1 MVMNRS
7 VILSFLLVGTSMLL
21 SGCLTDQQGR
31 PVTPIMRLDPN
42 TGQLYTTYYDGA
54 GREVVL
60 APNGIFVPVDQ
71 VNQGDQGAYAG
82 VDDAPP
88 DPEVDPSEVVS
99 SDPVYLQDHGYYF
112 RNGHWYNG
120 YYWRT
125 HGYPRHDGTIV
136 RGPNGK
142 PIRGRNGQVV
152 RRGPNG
158 SLVRKSAP
166 GVGQKTPAVKKQ

>member
-42 TGQLYTTYYDGA
+42 TGQLYTTYYDGT

-60 APNGIFVPVDQ
+60 APNGVFVPVDQ
-71 VNQGDQGAYAG
+71 VNQGDQCAYAG

-112 RNGHWYNG
+112 RNARRSEMY
-120 YYWRT
+120 RK
-125 HGYPRHDGTIV
+125 PRSMAAFFPAPQFLMASCV
-136 RGPNGK
+136 R
-142 PIRGRNGQVV
+142 I
-152 RRGPNG
+152 
-158 SLVRKSAP
+158 
-166 GVGQKTPAVKKQ
+166 